1 MFPLEFAI
9 FSCVGAM
16 EGKANEDGELEE
28 VISIDSSVENKNTVV
43 PISQTSSVAKA
54 VADIQAS
61 LSK

>member
-1 MFPLEFAI
+1 
-9 FSCVGAM
+9 M

-61 LSK
+61 LSKQHIKHL

>member
-1 MFPLEFAI
+1 
-9 FSCVGAM
+9 M

-61 LSK
+61 LSKQPINTSKLPIKHL